1 MARAPEAGD
10 GRTSD
15 ITQNPQAGEAH
26 PRPAARSF
34 RPARRNAR
42 LSLPLAASLLGNA
55 ALLGALGYLHFAKP
69 AASGGRP
76 AETRAVAADS
86 VQALGRLQPAG
97 GVVNV
102 FGTPGDRVAEST
114 VALGGVVAKGD
125 RLMKLSGEAEQTL
138 SLAAL
143 DAQLREAEQ
152 AKAAAAQS
160 RVAKLADLDA
170 EVRQAKAKLD
180 AEVAALDARLA
191 AVTLQEAR
199 AAGEL
204 RRLEKVQAEGAPVAD
219 QDLVQVRTLA
229 ATAKG
234 ELAAI
239 TVQKAK
245 AVEQQAA
252 GEAVAK
258 AKRATLD
265 AEADRALALIPTES
279 LKASRAVAAQKV
291 ADAVVRAPAAG
302 RVVKVGARVGD
313 TLGTLPVLQLAD
325 ATTMTVVAEV
335 YETDVAK
342 LRGWLA
348 GGNAVAVEV
357 DARVVEPGEGSTAA
371 KPLRGTVKLAG
382 VAPMIAKNT
391 VFALG
396 PREDADRRVV
406 EVEVTLDTES
416 SRLTADFIGLQV
428 RATFVAPQ

>member
-1 MARAPEAGD
+1 MARGPGD
-10 GRTSD
+10 GRSTD

-55 ALLGALGYLHFAKP
+55 ALLGALGYLHFARP
-69 AASGGRP
+69 AASPGRAP
-76 AETRAVAADS
+76 DTRAVAADS

-102 FGTPGDRVAEST
+102 FGTPGDRVAESAVT
-114 VALGGVVAKGD
+114 LGKLVAKGD
-125 RLMKLSGEAEQTL
+125 RLMTLSGEAEQTL

-152 AKAAAAQS
+152 AKAAAGRS
-160 RVAKLADLDA
+160 RDARLADVDA

-180 AEVAALDARLA
+180 AELAALDARLA
-191 AVTLQEAR
+191 GVTLQEAR

-204 RRLEKVQAEGAPVAD
+204 RRLEKVQAEGAPVAE

-229 ATAKG
+229 ATARN

-258 AKRATLD
+258 AKRLTLE
-265 AEADRALALIPTES
+265 AEADRA
-279 LKASRAVAAQKV
+279 
-291 ADAVVRAPAAG
+291 
-302 RVVKVGARVGD
+302 
-313 TLGTLPVLQLAD
+313 
-325 ATTMTVVAEV
+325 
-335 YETDVAK
+335 
-342 LRGWLA
+342 
-348 GGNAVAVEV
+348 
-357 DARVVEPGEGSTAA
+357 
-371 KPLRGTVKLAG
+371 
-382 VAPMIAKNT
+382 
-391 VFALG
+391 
-396 PREDADRRVV
+396 
-406 EVEVTLDTES
+406 
-416 SRLTADFIGLQV
+416 
-428 RATFVAPQ
+428 

>member
-26 PRPAARSF
+26 PHPAGRSF
-34 RPARRNAR
+34 RAARRNAR
-42 LSLPLAASLLGNA
+42 LSLPLAASLVGNA
-55 ALLGALGYLHFAKP
+55 ALLGALGYTYFAKP
-69 AASGGRP
+69 AATSGRP

-102 FGTPGDRVAEST
+102 FGTPGDRVAESS
-114 VALGGVVAKGD
+114 VALGSLVARGD

-348 GGNAVAVEV
+348 GGQSVAVEV
-357 DARVVEPGEGSTAA
+357 DARVVEPGEAGAVA
-371 KPLRGTVKLAG
+371 KPLRGAVKLAG

-406 EVEVTLDTES
+406 EVEVTLDAES

-428 RATFVAPQ
+428 RATFVAPK

>member
-10 GRTSD
+10 GRTPDS
-15 ITQNPQAGEAH
+15 TQNPQAGEAH
-26 PRPAARSF
+26 PRPVARSF
-34 RPARRNAR
+34 RPPRRNAR
-42 LSLPLAASLLGNA
+42 LGLPLAASLVGNA
-55 ALLGALGYLHFAKP
+55 ALLGALGTLHFAKP
-69 AASGGRP
+69 AASPGRP

-102 FGTPGDRVAEST
+102 FGTPGDRVAESS
-114 VALGGVVAKGD
+114 VALGSVVAKGD
-125 RLMKLSGEAEQTL
+125 RLLKLSGEAEQTL

-152 AKAAAAQS
+152 AKAAAVQS

-191 AVTLQEAR
+191 GVTLQEAR

-258 AKRATLD
+258 AKRLTLD

-325 ATTMTVVAEV
+325 ATAMTVVAEV

-348 GGNAVAVEV
+348 GGNSVAVEV
-357 DARVVEPGEGSTAA
+357 DARVVESGEAAAA

-382 VAPMIAKNT
+382 VAPMIAKNS

-406 EVEVTLDTES
+406 EVEVALDPES

-428 RATFVAPQ
+428 RATFVAPK